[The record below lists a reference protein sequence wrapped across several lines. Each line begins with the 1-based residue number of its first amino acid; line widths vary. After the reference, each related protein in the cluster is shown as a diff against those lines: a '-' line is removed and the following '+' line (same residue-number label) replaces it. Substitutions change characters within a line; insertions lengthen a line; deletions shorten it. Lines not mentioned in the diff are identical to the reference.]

1 MPTTITVKNIPY
13 DLYEKIKQNA
23 TEHRR
28 SINNE
33 VIAIIENAFRS
44 KKIDPE
50 DFLVTV
56 RKLRERTKRIELTDR
71 LINQAKTEGRP

>member
-1 MPTTITVKNIPY
+1 MPTTITVKNIPH
-13 DLYEKIKQNA
+13 DLYELIKQNA
-23 TEHRR
+23 AEHRR

-44 KKIDPE
+44 QKIDPE

-56 RKLRERTKRIELTDR
+56 RKLRERTKRIELTDH
-71 LINQAKTEGRP
+71 LINQAKNEGRP

>member
-23 TEHRR
+23 AEHRR

-33 VIAIIENAFRS
+33 VIAIIENAYRS

-71 LINQAKTEGRP
+71 LINQAKNEGRP

>member
-1 MPTTITVKNIPY
+1 MPTTITVKNIPR
-13 DLYEKIKQNA
+13 DLYELIKQNA
-23 TEHRR
+23 AEHRR

-33 VIAIIENAFRS
+33 VIALIENALRS

-56 RKLRERTKRIELTDR
+56 KKLREKTNRIELTDR
-71 LINQAKTEGRP
+71 FINKAKNEGRP

>member
-13 DLYEKIKQNA
+13 DLYELIKQNA
-23 TEHRR
+23 AEHRR

-44 KKIDPE
+44 HGIDPE

-71 LINQAKTEGRP
+71 LINQAKNEGRP

>member
-1 MPTTITVKNIPY
+1 MPTTITVKNIPH
-13 DLYEKIKQNA
+13 DLYELIKQNA
-23 TEHRR
+23 AEHRR

-50 DFLVTV
+50 DFLVPV

-71 LINQAKTEGRP
+71 LINQAKNEGRP

>member
-1 MPTTITVKNIPY
+1 MPTTITVKNIPH
-13 DLYEKIKQNA
+13 DLYELIKHNA
-23 TEHRR
+23 AEHRR

-56 RKLRERTKRIELTDR
+56 RTLRERTKRIELTDR
-71 LINQAKTEGRP
+71 LINQAKNEGRP

>member
-13 DLYEKIKQNA
+13 DLYEQIKQNA
-23 TEHRR
+23 AEHRR

-33 VIAIIENAFRS
+33 VIAIIEKAFRS

-71 LINQAKTEGRP
+71 LINQAKNEGRP

>member
-23 TEHRR
+23 VEHRR

-33 VIAIIENAFRS
+33 VIAIIEMPSAL
-44 KKIDPE
+44 KK
-50 DFLVTV
+50 
-56 RKLRERTKRIELTDR
+56 
-71 LINQAKTEGRP
+71 

>member
-13 DLYEKIKQNA
+13 DLYEQIKQNA
-23 TEHRR
+23 AEHRR

-56 RKLRERTKRIELTDR
+56 RKLRERTKGIELTDR
-71 LINQAKTEGRP
+71 LINQAKNEGRP

>member
-13 DLYEKIKQNA
+13 DLYEQIKQNA
-23 TEHRR
+23 AEHRR

-71 LINQAKTEGRP
+71 LINQAKNEGRP

>member
-1 MPTTITVKNIPY
+1 MPTTITVKNIPH
-13 DLYEKIKQNA
+13 DLYELIKQNA
-23 TEHRR
+23 AEHRR

-50 DFLVTV
+50 DFLVSV
-56 RKLRERTKRIELTDR
+56 RKLRERTKPVELTDR
-71 LINQAKTEGRP
+71 LINQAKNEGRS